1 LRRVDRA
8 AGEQHLAP
16 RPGSAHGPVLR
27 IFEADCALALEQHA
41 VRQCPELDA
50 QIGPPHCRPQ
60 ICDRSA
66 APPHVADGHLQWAD
80 PVLLGAVEIR
90 VELMAGLLRSGDKG
104 VVQFV
109 PRPQVGNAKWP
120 AGAMMF
126 VGAAL
131 LVLGAPE
138 IGQHV
143 LIGPAGIAELAP

>member
-1 LRRVDRA
+1 
-8 AGEQHLAP
+8 
-16 RPGSAHGPVLR
+16 
-27 IFEADCALALEQHA
+27 
-41 VRQCPELDA
+41 
-50 QIGPPHCRPQ
+50 
-60 ICDRSA
+60 
-66 APPHVADGHLQWAD
+66 
-80 PVLLGAVEIR
+80 
-90 VELMAGLLRSGDKG
+90 MAGLLRSGDKG

-143 LIGPAGIAELAP
+143 FIGPAGIAELAP